1 MSKRTEP
8 LGIIKSHDE
17 IKRIKKAQAMGD
29 KCFSHLLEFITPG
42 MTETHIA
49 AEIEETFRKLGASGT
64 SFAPICASAERGA
77 LPHAVP
83 TSHKIKEGDLLT
95 IDMGAMADGYA
106 GDMTRT
112 IGIGYLTDE
121 QKKLYDIVLRAQLEG
136 IEKAGPS
143 VKACDVDKACRD
155 IIEEE
160 GFGEYFI
167 HGTGHGVGRQVH
179 EPPTVNSNSEE
190 ILRPGMPITI
200 EPGIYIPKS
209 MGVRI
214 EDLLII
220 TEIGI
225 LNITKST
232 KELVII

>member
-1 MSKRTEP
+1 M
-8 LGIIKSHDE
+8 
-17 IKRIKKAQAMGD
+17 
-29 KCFSHLLEFITPG
+29 
-42 MTETHIA
+42 
-49 AEIEETFRKLGASGT
+49 
-64 SFAPICASAERGA
+64 
-77 LPHAVP
+77 
-83 TSHKIKEGDLLT
+83 
-95 IDMGAMADGYA
+95 
-106 GDMTRT
+106 
-112 IGIGYLTDE
+112 
-121 QKKLYDIVLRAQLEG
+121 
-136 IEKAGPS
+136 
-143 VKACDVDKACRD
+143 KACDVDKACRD